1 MREVTRRLGW
11 RYKVYIPAVMAIA
24 AVYLLPPRLLQFF
37 TGGVAALSE
46 ISAERFLILL
56 VVFGLGVALCLWLA
70 AFLSNIAG
78 EWLRLTVSIGLRRD
92 AVQALH
98 RTRIEVL
105 DTAHRGD
112 WMTRMTSDLRNCE
125 GFLTDSIPQQIQ
137 NVTLALGAATLFF
150 MAAGWIAFIPI
161 GAALLLAILNARV
174 QRKMAPVLRESR
186 EIEGEIFQAMM
197 ESYEGVRTIRS
208 SGSEATT
215 LVRID
220 RQFRALFAAGMKII
234 RSMGALMAINEFASQ
249 VVVTVCLTVVVMVLQ
264 GGELTVVAVLVFPFF
279 INVFLRNVGE
289 LAAGAYDWNRFFVE
303 GGRLA
308 AVLYDE
314 DACVQEEKTELIPE
328 RLQEVVVQ
336 DLELGYGGEES
347 ILTGFSFSIGVGEIV
362 ALMGPSGSGKSTL
375 LECLAGLRTPRAGS
389 FVLRGWSNAVV
400 MDEMPVTTT
409 TLVEQRPYLFVGT
422 VRENLLLGSEAVGDD
437 QIWAVLEDLRMAEV
451 IRDRGGLDA
460 ELLDRGLNMSEGQRY
475 RLSLARAL
483 LSPRSLLL
491 LDEPFAALDED
502 SVSFVVRALKAEK
515 SKGRAVI
522 MATHILPRSLEVD
535 RALRLG

>member
-1 MREVTRRLGW
+1 M
-11 RYKVYIPAVMAIA
+11 
-24 AVYLLPPRLLQFF
+24 
-37 TGGVAALSE
+37 
-46 ISAERFLILL
+46 
-56 VVFGLGVALCLWLA
+56 
-70 AFLSNIAG
+70 
-78 EWLRLTVSIGLRRD
+78 
-92 AVQALH
+92 
-98 RTRIEVL
+98 
-105 DTAHRGD
+105 
-112 WMTRMTSDLRNCE
+112 
-125 GFLTDSIPQQIQ
+125 
-137 NVTLALGAATLFF
+137 
-150 MAAGWIAFIPI
+150 
-161 GAALLLAILNARV
+161 
-174 QRKMAPVLRESR
+174 
-186 EIEGEIFQAMM
+186 
-197 ESYEGVRTIRS
+197 
-208 SGSEATT
+208 
-215 LVRID
+215 
-220 RQFRALFAAGMKII
+220 
-234 RSMGALMAINEFASQ
+234 
-249 VVVTVCLTVVVMVLQ
+249 
-264 GGELTVVAVLVFPFF
+264 
-279 INVFLRNVGE
+279 
-289 LAAGAYDWNRFFVE
+289 
-303 GGRLA
+303 
-308 AVLYDE
+308 
-314 DACVQEEKTELIPE
+314 
-328 RLQEVVVQ
+328 Q